1 MDLKQNINTNL
12 GITIILMFAAFF
24 TVVGFYIVGAH
35 MDGYPFDE
43 LFIGNTVEDK
53 KDIDEEFIVRDDY
66 ILLYDKDGIKIE
78 YNRNSEDGSE
88 YRPRIIFNGTDVVL
102 DGVLQKFKIL
112 DDNYLFAVY
121 GGPSGDSHPASFSI
135 FDLYGNSITDVN
147 KLSLDPS
154 LNVLYA
160 DMSNNIITY
169 HGSPFNSN
177 VEYFCKGL
185 IESEAEQEKYDDYYN
200 HLYYVKETY
209 TYIGNGMISKT
220 NRVEKTVLDYM
231 KENFGYDNCQ
241 DAVENVDSWKDKD
254 IYNLFK

>member
-1 MDLKQNINTNL
+1 MEWKREVNTNL
-12 GITIILMFAAFF
+12 GITIILVFAALF
-24 TVVGFYIVGAH
+24 TIVDFYVVCSHI
-35 MDGYPFDE
+35 DGYPFNE
-43 LFIGNTVEDK
+43 LSGNTVEDK
-53 KDIDEEFIVRDDY
+53 KVIDEEFIVRDDY

-78 YNRNSEDGSE
+78 YNRKGEDGSE
-88 YRPRIIFNGTDVVL
+88 YRPRIIFNGTGVVL
-102 DGVLQKFKIL
+102 DGVLQKLKIL

-147 KLSLDPS
+147 KLSLDSS

-185 IESEAEQEKYDDYYN
+185 INKGAQQEEYDDYYN
-200 HLYYVKETY
+200 RLYYVKETY

-241 DAVENVDSWKDKD
+241 DAIENVDSWRDKD